1 MRRTQILKKKRRR
14 KRRIFRV
21 RGKIFGTEEIPR
33 LCVYRSL
40 RHIYAQIIDD
50 TKGKTLTTAST
61 LCAEIRDD
69 VKGKKKTEAAALVGK
84 LIAERAKTLGVE
96 KVVFDRHGYKYH
108 GRVKALADGAR
119 EGGLKF

>member
-1 MRRTQILKKKRRR
+1 MRRTQILKKYRRR

-21 RGKIFGTEEIPR
+21 RGKISGTSEIPR

-40 RHIYAQIIDD
+40 RHIYAQLIDD
-50 TKGKTLTTAST
+50 TKGITLTTAST
-61 LCAEIRDD
+61 LSGEIKND
-69 VKGKKKTEAAALVGK
+69 VVGKKKTEAAVLVGK
-84 LIAERAKTLGVE
+84 LIAERAKGLGIE
-96 KVVFDRHGYKYH
+96 KVVFDKHGFKYH